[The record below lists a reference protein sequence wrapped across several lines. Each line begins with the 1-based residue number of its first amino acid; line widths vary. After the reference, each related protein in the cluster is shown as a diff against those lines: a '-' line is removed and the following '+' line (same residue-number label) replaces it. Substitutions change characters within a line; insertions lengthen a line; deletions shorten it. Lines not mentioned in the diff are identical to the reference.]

1 MDFILCSLLA
11 IATLYLISAILK
23 HKSYVGVSAKTQLL
37 YTVALVVQGEIS
49 ILYILLIAFPSIVAF
64 TLAFKMRDTYEKEVD
79 SFWAEILLIA
89 AFILSVYVQPHF
101 SSFGVLSTFSDYLET
116 VAFIPQLY
124 MIWNSKG
131 TTKHMKVY
139 IQLLFLYK
147 LVNLLWLIYLI
158 LIHNLDWLTRQY
170 NIKYSTVVILNFLI
184 LSVAVLT
191 VRSKRIL
198 HCEEENMDTKVQN
211 IFVVTSGLAPPITLT
226 KPNAVSDATN
236 EANKP
241 LV

>member
-101 SSFGVLSTFSDYLET
+101 SSFGIDLTTESQDFLNKIFGSLEIPTQNPSMFSFSALISSLNHATIENFNKQMNEKYNNFYTHYQSWSILFDKLET
-116 VAFIPQLY
+116 LEQDKQKMKKEIGDRQLTELEKK
-124 MIWNSKG
+124 SKIFKSQKNNVNYQISS
-131 TTKHMKVY
+131 TQNDMMK
-139 IQLLFLYK
+139 IF
-147 LVNLLWLIYLI
+147 N
-158 LIHNLDWLTRQY
+158 
-170 NIKYSTVVILNFLI
+170 NF
-184 LSVAVLT
+184 
-191 VRSKRIL
+191 K
-198 HCEEENMDTKVQN
+198 
-211 IFVVTSGLAPPITLT
+211 
-226 KPNAVSDATN
+226 
-236 EANKP
+236 
-241 LV
+241 

>member
-101 SSFGVLSTFSDYLET
+101 SSFGIDLTTKSQNFRNKIFGSLEMSTQNASTFSFS
-116 VAFIPQLY
+116 A
-124 MIWNSKG
+124 
-131 TTKHMKVY
+131 
-139 IQLLFLYK
+139 
-147 LVNLLWLIYLI
+147 LI
-158 LIHNLDWLTRQY
+158 
-170 NIKYSTVVILNFLI
+170 
-184 LSVAVLT
+184 
-191 VRSKRIL
+191 
-198 HCEEENMDTKVQN
+198 
-211 IFVVTSGLAPPITLT
+211 
-226 KPNAVSDATN
+226 
-236 EANKP
+236 
-241 LV
+241 